1 MKGESILGDK
11 LLEDTW
17 YATDA
22 QEFLNLQSFRF
33 TLEPS
38 GCVTCLKNIRHTQ
51 KTSLSYLNHSDAV
64 LEGIYFSWAS
74 LLIFP
79 FLEIWSGVHCQPIFQ
94 PHWIVANAADA

>member
-1 MKGESILGDK
+1 MPL
-11 LLEDTW
+11 TP
-17 YATDA
+17 

-38 GCVTCLKNIRHTQ
+38 GCVTLLKEHPSHSENF
-51 KTSLSYLNHSDAV
+51 LSYLNHSDAV

-79 FLEIWSGVHCQPIFQ
+79 FLEIWSQSSLSAHFPATLNSCKCS
-94 PHWIVANAADA
+94 